1 MGGRLSGKVA
11 VVTGAGR
18 GLGRA
23 HALAL
28 ASEGAKVLVNDFGG
42 ELDGRGASASPAAA
56 VVAEIAELGGEA
68 AAHFGDVS
76 DPGGGDSIVESAMEY
91 FGRLDILVNNAGNY
105 RPKMIFNM
113 AFDDWDAVVK
123 VHLYGHFNCIRS
135 VSRVFREQRGGRI
148 VNTASEAWLGEA
160 AVSNYGAAKAGI
172 VGLTRVVARDL
183 GKYGVTCNCICPRA
197 STRMTEGLSFDKSG
211 ERSSIGSVINSA
223 QPEDVGPLLAYLAS
237 DEAKD
242 INGQVFLAYGG
253 TISLFSEPR
262 PVRTIFKNGRWS
274 VDELSEIM
282 PEKIA
287 ADLVN
292 PAPAEKAG

>member
-1 MGGRLSGKVA
+1 MGGRLSDKVA

-28 ASEGAKVLVNDFGG
+28 ASEGARVVVNDFGG
-42 ELDGRGASASPAAA
+42 ELDGRGASASPAEA

-68 AAHFGDVS
+68 AANFGDVS
-76 DPGGGDSIVESAMEY
+76 DPDGAEAIIESALET
-91 FGRLDILVNNAGNY
+91 FGRIDILVNNAGNY

-113 AFDDWDAVVK
+113 SFDDWDAVVK

-135 VSRVFREQRGGRI
+135 ASRRFREQRGGRI
-148 VNTASEAWLGEA
+148 INTASEAWLGEA

-172 VGLTRVVARDL
+172 VGLTRIAARDL

-211 ERSSIGSVINSA
+211 DRPSMGSVINSA
-223 QPEDVGPLLAYLAS
+223 EPEDVGPLLAYLAS

-253 TISLFSEPR
+253 TISLFSEPK
-262 PVRTIFKNGRWS
+262 PIKTIFKNGRWT
-274 VDELSEIM
+274 VDELSAIM

-292 PAPAEKAG
+292 PAPAEQRG